1 MNAAPAAFRGCYSF
15 CGLPVVVRDK
25 RMELLGDGLLGAK
38 FFFAFRAVF
47 DFRNGRLWLRPTA

>member
-1 MNAAPAAFRGCYSF
+1 M
-15 CGLPVVVRDK
+15 PVVVRDK
-25 RMELLGDGLLGAK
+25 RMELLGDGLLDAK